1 MYCRLVAY
9 VKQADLSANDQASL
23 DKNLEIARD
32 LNATIH
38 VLKGHDP
45 VRVLMDFAREGIT
58 QIFIGHSQRR
68 GWWHRLR
75 GNPVD
80 RLIELAEG
88 IDVRVFPQR
97 PAP

>member
-1 MYCRLVAY
+1 LSP
-9 VKQADLSANDQASL
+9 ADRAKL
-23 DKNLEIARD
+23 DTNLEIAREMGGQVEVIE
-32 LNATIH
+32 A
-38 VLKGHDP
+38 HDP
-45 VRVLMDFAREGIT
+45 VRGLIGFARQKGIT

-75 GNPVD
+75 GNPAE

-97 PAP
+97 TGA